1 MLEDCAITFVM
12 CVSMQ
17 YSVLLVPVVGAIG
30 GCGTGLVPFGG
41 ADVACAITFVMCVS
55 MQYSVLLVPVGGAGV
70 GGCGTGF
77 VQ

>member
-1 MLEDCAITFVM
+1 MWHWICAITFVI

-17 YSVLLVPVVGAIG
+17 YSVLLVPVGGAGIG
-30 GCGTGLVPFGG
+30 GCGTG
-41 ADVACAITFVMCVS
+41 
-55 MQYSVLLVPVGGAGV
+55 LVPVGGAGV